1 MKPRDEKKTEKIYK
15 ATLQLVREK
24 GVAGITMG
32 DIARRAKM
40 ATGTLYIY
48 FKNKEDLVNA
58 LFITCRAA
66 SAGIYFT
73 GYDPG
78 ASFKEGFK
86 TIWMNILQHRTER
99 FEEAV
104 FLEQCYHSPFIAEG
118 NKETSKQL
126 LQPLFALMDRGKKEK
141 IIRDADTILLL
152 TFMVG
157 SINEMVKYLH
167 YHKKT
172 LTKAMI
178 QNAFEMC
185 WNGLT
190 G

>member
-1 MKPRDEKKTEKIYK
+1 M
-15 ATLQLVREK
+15 EK

-32 DIARRAKM
+32 DIARKAKM

-58 LFITCRAA
+58 LFVTCRA
-66 SAGIYFT
+66 SSVSIYFT

-78 ASFKEGFK
+78 ATFKESFK
-86 TIWMNILQHRTER
+86 TIWMNIVRHRVEH

-126 LQPLFALMDRGKKEK
+126 LQPLFTLMDRGKKEK
-141 IIRDADTILLL
+141 IIKDADTILLL

-157 SINEMVKYLH
+157 SINEIVKYTH
-167 YHKKT
+167 YHKRT
-172 LTKAMI
+172 LSKAMI
-178 QNAFEMC
+178 QTAFDMC
-185 WNGLT
+185 WNGLSK
-190 G
+190 